1 MYLYKTYHKII
12 EELKVYNTCNGF
24 TLLIFRNKV
33 ELPISLFII
42 KPMKYFNGKKTD
54 LQMPHRKPNRT
65 TMAANN
71 LCTKKTHQKTPFYY
85 YKPFLLKVDLF

>member
-33 ELPISLFII
+33 ELHISLYII
-42 KPMKYFNGKKTD
+42 KPMKYFYGIKPTCKCHIESQTGRQW
-54 LQMPHRKPNRT
+54 LQT
-65 TMAANN
+65 TYAQK
-71 LCTKKTHQKTPFYY
+71 TKKPHFLIINL
-85 YKPFLLKVDLF
+85 FLL